1 MIDGLT
7 NLILAIGQ
15 DGKLRLWFENLAK
28 IPWWERRNA
37 ILEMGERFKSQGE
50 DTAFVSSVKLL
61 AEPRV
66 FEAALRALRGKS

>member
-1 MIDGLT
+1 MAVSIESMIDGLT

-37 ILEMGERFKSQGE
+37 ILEMGERF
-50 DTAFVSSVKLL
+50 
-61 AEPRV
+61 
-66 FEAALRALRGKS
+66 